1 MRTAL
6 TSTAAGL
13 AVMAIGVVALVALLG
28 ASPGEEPVAEPIAGP
43 PITTVTTTLPVT
55 TTTAAEPVVV
65 SVATPTPDLDGVG
78 DAVARVLYGSGYAKH
93 TAPNELAGELPPAV
107 LELLI
112 EREVT
117 LTIATDVES
126 TEPQDGTP

>member
-13 AVMAIGVVALVALLG
+13 VVMAIGVVTLAALLG
-28 ASPGEEPVAEPIAGP
+28 ASPGEEPPSEPIAASP
-43 PITTVTTTLPVT
+43 TPTVTTTLAAT
-55 TTTAAEPVVV
+55 TTTSVEPVVV

-93 TAPNELAGELPPAV
+93 TSPDELAGELPPAV

-117 LTIATDVES
+117 LTIATAAES
-126 TEPQDGTP
+126 TEPQEETP

>member
-13 AVMAIGVVALVALLG
+13 AVMATGVVALVAMLG
-28 ASPGEEPVAEPIAGP
+28 ASPSEDAVAEPVVVTPASLVATAVP
-43 PITTVTTTLPVT
+43 ATSTTS
-55 TTTAAEPVVV
+55 AEPVVV
-65 SVATPTPDLDGVG
+65 SVTTPTPDLAGVG

-93 TAPNELAGELPPAV
+93 TVPDDLEADLPPAV
-107 LELLI
+107 LDLLI

-117 LTIATDVES
+117 LTIATDGVP
-126 TEPQDGTP
+126 TEQPAETP